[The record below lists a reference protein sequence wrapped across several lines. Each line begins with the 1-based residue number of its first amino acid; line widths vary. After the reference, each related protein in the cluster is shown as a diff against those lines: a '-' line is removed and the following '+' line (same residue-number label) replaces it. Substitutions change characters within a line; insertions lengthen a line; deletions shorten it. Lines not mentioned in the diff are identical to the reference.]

1 MATPVLGTPTSYT
14 HTAGVKVS
22 MDEMIYLISP
32 TDLPM
37 TLGVDS
43 EGAMVVGQSPVDQTT
58 FKWMDEEILT
68 PRVKLAAAATTGDTT
83 LTVTTNE
90 AYRFATGDIVRAMKA
105 GSSEVLYIAGLPS
118 ASTLTVTRAFGGST
132 ATNFASGDLLMGI
145 GAALAEG
152 SDPENFRSRD
162 RDVRTNYTEIFGP
175 YKISMSRTAQK
186 VPRYGVSDEWAHQLF
201 HRTREAMIRVEQAI
215 LYGIANDDTGAKKRA
230 TGGLLHFST
239 SNVDSTSTT
248 LTVSAIVAQQQACY
262 NKGGVPTVLI
272 ANPNS
277 LTDLNEVGNTSI
289 IRTTNVDSRRGRARV
304 ELIDTEFATTTLFRN
319 RWCHSY
325 TAFLVTPGGITRRIF
340 DPLQYQPLA
349 KTGDADSAQMVAE
362 EGFQVKGVAH
372 MATFTNLST
381 YTVA

>member
-1 MATPVLGTPTSYT
+1 MATPVLGSPLSYT

-32 TDLPM
+32 VDLPM
-37 TLGVDS
+37 TLGVDA
-43 EGAMVVGQSPVDQTT
+43 EGSMIVGQEPVDQTT
-58 FKWMDEEILT
+58 FKWMDEEMLT
-68 PRVKLAAAATTGDTT
+68 PRVQLAAAATTGETT

-90 AYRFATGDIVRAMKA
+90 AYRFATGDIVRALKA
-105 GSSEVLYIAGLPS
+105 GSSEVLYVSGLPS
-118 ASTLTVTRAFGGST
+118 VSTLTVTRAFGGTT

-152 SDPENFRSRD
+152 SDPEAFRSRD

-186 VPRYGVSDEWAHQLF
+186 VPRYGVPDEWAHQLF
-201 HRTREAMIRVEQAI
+201 HRTREAMIRVEQAL
-215 LYGIANDDTGAKKRA
+215 LYGVASDDTSAKKRA

-248 LTVSAIVAQQQACY
+248 LTVAKIVDQQQACY
-262 NKGGVPTVLI
+262 NKGEVPPVLI

-277 LTDLNEVGNTSI
+277 LVDLNDVSNTSI
-289 IRTTNVDSRRGRARV
+289 IRTTNVDTRRGRARV
-304 ELIDTEFATTTLFRN
+304 ETIDTEFGTTTLVRN
-319 RWCHSY
+319 RWCHPY
-325 TAFLVTPGGITRRIF
+325 TAFLVRPEGLKRRIF

-349 KTGDADSAQMVAE
+349 KTGDADSALLVAE
-362 EGFQVKGVAH
+362 EGFEIKGVAH

-381 YTVA
+381 YDVA